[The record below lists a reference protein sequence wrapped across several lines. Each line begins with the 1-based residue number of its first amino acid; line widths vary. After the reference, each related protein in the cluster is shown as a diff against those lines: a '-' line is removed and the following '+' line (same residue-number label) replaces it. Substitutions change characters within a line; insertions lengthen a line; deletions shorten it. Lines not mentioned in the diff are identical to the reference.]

1 MALSTFFGERSKNSV
16 TCMQVVSTI
25 VEWKGSDA
33 MPILLQEDLNRPL
46 PKLYRVRQ
54 QFDDHQLEDVAGTV
68 RAQLARLEV
77 SSLVKPGARV
87 AVAVGSRG
95 IRDLYTVV
103 EQVIAS
109 LKELGAQPFV
119 VSAMGSHGGGT
130 EEGQREVLTGYGI
143 TPENL
148 GVPVVTT
155 VDTVLLGHTASGRP
169 IWFDRAAYEADLVVP
184 INRVKLHTDFVGPLQ
199 SGLCKMLVIGL
210 GNHKGCSAVHEEDPE
225 HFAEIIEE
233 TASIILEKA
242 PIGFGVAILENAYDK
257 TCHVEAVP
265 AQGLIA
271 REKELVLQA
280 RANMPYIMLPQADVI
295 VCREIGK
302 DVSGAGF
309 DPNILGR
316 SSVLK
321 TFVLHIP
328 KYQKLVLTNV
338 TEASHGNGIG
348 VGLFD
353 VITKQV
359 AQQLDL
365 EAMYANAIACNCLG
379 DASIPCTVE
388 DEETAIRVALKC
400 CRGIDRDN
408 PKIIRIQNTLHLE
421 YIEVSAAL
429 LDDVRANPKLSLVDP
444 S

>member
-1 MALSTFFGERSKNSV
+1 
-16 TCMQVVSTI
+16 
-25 VEWKGSDA
+25 
-33 MPILLQEDLNRPL
+33 MPILLEEDLERPL
-46 PKLYRVRQ
+46 PAFYKVRQ
-54 QFDDHQLEDVAGTV
+54 QFDSSRLEDVAGAV
-68 RAQLARLEV
+68 RAQLARPEV
-77 SSLVKPGARV
+77 SSPVQPGARV

-95 IRDLYTVV
+95 IRNLD
-103 EQVIAS
+103 VIVREVISS
-109 LKELGAQPFV
+109 LRLLGANPFI

-130 EEGQREVLTGYGI
+130 EEGQREVLAGYGI
-143 TPENL
+143 TPERM

-155 VDTVLLGHTASGRP
+155 VDTVLLGRRACGRP
-169 IWFDRAAYEADLVVP
+169 VWFDRAAFEADLVVP
-184 INRVKLHTDFVGPLQ
+184 INRVKLHTDFAGPLQ
-199 SGLCKMLVIGL
+199 SGLCKMLSVGL
-210 GNHKGCSAVHEEDPE
+210 GNHKGCSAIHEEDPE
-225 HFAEIIEE
+225 HFARILEE
-233 TASIILEKA
+233 TAALILERA
-242 PIGFGVAILENAYDK
+242 PIGFGVAVLENAYDQ

-265 AQGLIA
+265 AGGLIA

-280 RANMPYIMLPQADVI
+280 RANMPCIMLPEADVI

-328 KYQKLVLTNV
+328 KYQKLVLTDV
-338 TEASHGNGIG
+338 TRASHGNGIG

-353 VITKQV
+353 VITKQ
-359 AQQLDL
+359 AARQLDL

-379 DASIPCTVE
+379 DASLPCTVE

-421 YIEVSAAL
+421 YIEVSPAL
-429 LDDVRANPKLSLVDP
+429 LDDVRANPRLTLMDAP
-444 S
+444 

>member
-1 MALSTFFGERSKNSV
+1 
-16 TCMQVVSTI
+16 
-25 VEWKGSDA
+25 
-33 MPILLQEDLNRPL
+33 MPILLREDLERPL
-46 PKLYRVRQ
+46 PRMHRVRQ
-54 QFDDHQLEDVAGTV
+54 QFDNRRLEDVAGTV
-68 RAQLARLEV
+68 RAQLARPEV
-77 SSLVKPGARV
+77 RETIRPGARI

-103 EQVIAS
+103 ETTVS
-109 LKELGAQPFV
+109 CLKEMGAEPFI

-130 EEGQREVLTGYGI
+130 EEGQREVLAGYGI

-148 GVPVVTT
+148 GVPVITS
-155 VDTVLLGHTASGRP
+155 VDTVLLGHAPSGRP
-169 IWFDRAAYEADLVVP
+169 IWFDRTAFEADLVVP
-184 INRVKLHTDFVGPLQ
+184 INRIKLHTDFVGPLQ

-225 HFAEIIEE
+225 HFAQIIEE
-233 TASIILEKA
+233 TARVILEKV
-242 PIGFGVAILENAYDK
+242 PIGFGVAVLENAYDQ
-257 TCHVEAVP
+257 TSQVEAVP
-265 AQGLIA
+265 ARGLIE

-280 RANMPYIMLPQADVI
+280 RANMPCILLPEADVI
-295 VCREIGK
+295 VCQEIGK

-328 KYQKLVLTNV
+328 RYQKLVLTRV

-348 VGLFD
+348 IGLFD
-353 VITKQV
+353 VVTRQ
-359 AQQLDL
+359 AA
-365 EAMYANAIACNCLG
+365 EAVDWESTYANAIACNCLG

-388 DEETAIRVALKC
+388 DEETAVRVALKC
-400 CRGIDRDN
+400 CRGIDRDH

-421 YIEVSAAL
+421 YIQVSDAL
-429 LDDVRANPKLSLVDP
+429 LPDVEADPRLSLAEET
-444 S
+444 